1 MEDRESWYYFGCIF
15 RLILR
20 CKIWKLALSVHL
32 LQENRNGPTDS
43 HHVDL
48 RIAPVIPPCDR
59 YLPSGLLLWCWSI
72 VNDLSEQA
80 TSVTAK
86 RVKIY
91 LELIR
96 IASAWIL
103 NEVGFNPWNT
113 PPTKTPLLPGEP
125 SHIDGWAFG
134 SARRTT
140 SGMVRRPVL
149 VSNDRWHTDSL
160 KIWLL

>member
-1 MEDRESWYYFGCIF
+1 MEDRESWYCFGCIF

-20 CKIWKLALSVHL
+20 CNIWKLALSLHL
-32 LQENRNGPTDS
+32 LQENRNGLTDS

-86 RVKIY
+86 RFKIH

-96 IASAWIL
+96 IAKWIR
-103 NEVGFNPWNT
+103 NEVGSKPLEHST
-113 PPTKTPLLPGEP
+113 HPKTPLLPGEP

-160 KIWLL
+160 KI